1 MRCQTTF
8 PGCTRQDYESRRSSH
23 HVGQTYKA
31 RVAVSRMIRVVH
43 FLMDP
48 RIGGPQQYVTS
59 ISEALRPEVTA
70 VVATTGRGPITEVV
84 LFNLR
89 QWWRLLYVV
98 EVPLNVLLILTL
110 RVLGRVPASDSV
122 YDVHGS
128 ANLAPL
134 IAAWL
139 LKVPVVWHF
148 HETYSALRVFANI
161 GRRFLRPGAHAI
173 VAVAHGVARAFGI
186 SRYTVIYPPAD
197 LAFWK
202 RGSRSAAD
210 SGETSSLHIACV
222 GNLNPLKGQ
231 DVLLDA
237 LMEFKQPFQL
247 TMVGATLDSQQEY
260 GERIHE
266 KTVRL
271 KQINPDA
278 QVRLIGWRSSEEIRE
293 ILNRCDVFVMPS
305 RSEGCPIALL
315 EAMAME
321 CACIAT
327 DVGGVAEILED
338 RRAGFLVR
346 DNDSH
351 DLLRAIESV
360 CAMSAVAR
368 LKIGAAARAC
378 VEAHCAVQM
387 AADAHLALYRELLGE
402 QPCQKT
408 HSDKLC

>member
-1 MRCQTTF
+1 
-8 PGCTRQDYESRRSSH
+8 
-23 HVGQTYKA
+23 
-31 RVAVSRMIRVVH
+31 MIRVVH

-48 RIGGPQQYVTS
+48 RIGGPQRYVTS
-59 ISEALRPEVTA
+59 ISEALRLEVTA
-70 VVATTGRGPITEVV
+70 MVVTMGRGPITEVA

-89 QWWRLLYVV
+89 QWWRPLYVV
-98 EVPLNVLLILTL
+98 EVPLNVLLILVL
-110 RVLGRVPASDSV
+110 RVLGRVPAGGSV

-148 HETYSALRVFANI
+148 HETYSQLKMFANV
-161 GRRFLRPGAHAI
+161 GRRFLRPGAHAV
-173 VAVAHGVARAFGI
+173 VAVAHGVARVFGL
-186 SRYTVIYPPAD
+186 SCYTVIYPPVD

-202 RGSRSAAD
+202 RGSRNAAD
-210 SGETSSLHIACV
+210 SGETSGFHIACV

-247 TMVGATLDSQQEY
+247 TMVGATLDSQQGY
-260 GERIHE
+260 AERIHE
-266 KTVRL
+266 KIARL
-271 KQINPDA
+271 KQINSDA
-278 QVRLIGWRSSEEIRE
+278 QVSLVGWRNPEEIRE

-327 DVGGVAEILED
+327 DVGGVAEVLED
-338 RRAGFLVR
+338 CHAGFLVR
-346 DNDSH
+346 DNDSR
-351 DLLRAIESV
+351 DLLHAIESV
-360 CAMSAVAR
+360 CAMSVFER
-368 LKIGAAARAC
+368 LKIGSVARAC
-378 VEAHCAVQM
+378 IQAHCAVQV
-387 AADAHLALYRELLGE
+387 AAAAHLALYRELLGE

-408 HSDKLC
+408 HSDKSC

>member
-1 MRCQTTF
+1 VAA
-8 PGCTRQDYESRRSSH
+8 SR
-23 HVGQTYKA
+23 VIG
-31 RVAVSRMIRVVH
+31 AVN

-48 RIGGPQQYVTS
+48 RIGGPQRYVTS
-59 ISEALRPEVTA
+59 VSETLRPEVTTMI
-70 VVATTGRGPITEVV
+70 VTTGRGPITELA

-89 QWWRLLYVV
+89 QWWRPLYVV
-98 EVPLNVLLILTL
+98 EIPLNVMLILVL
-110 RVLGRVPASDSV
+110 RMLGRVPASGTV

-148 HETYSALRVFANI
+148 HETYSPLKRFANL
-161 GRRFLRPGAHAI
+161 GRRFLRPNACAV
-173 VAVAHGVARAFGI
+173 VAVAHGVARAFNLQ
-186 SRYTVIYPPAD
+186 RYTVIYPPVD
-197 LAFWK
+197 LRFWK
-202 RGSRSAAD
+202 RSSSEPVD
-210 SGETSSLHIACV
+210 SGETSGFHLVCV

-237 LMEFKQPFQL
+237 LMEFRRPFQL

-260 GERIHE
+260 AERILE
-266 KTVRL
+266 KIVRL

-278 QVRLIGWRSSEEIRE
+278 EVRLVGWQSPEEIRK

-327 DVGGVAEILED
+327 DVGGVAEVLED
-338 RRAGFLVR
+338 HHAGFLVR
-346 DNDSH
+346 DSDSQA
-351 DLLRAIESV
+351 LLQAIESV
-360 CAMSAVAR
+360 CVMSVFER
-368 LKIGAAARAC
+368 LKIGSVARQR
-378 VEAHCAVQM
+378 VEARCAIQRV
-387 AADAHLALYRELLGE
+387 ADAHLAIYRELLGD
-402 QPCQKT
+402 QPWQKK
-408 HSDKLC
+408 HSGKSC

>member
-1 MRCQTTF
+1 M
-8 PGCTRQDYESRRSSH
+8 
-23 HVGQTYKA
+23 
-31 RVAVSRMIRVVH
+31 VV
-43 FLMDP
+43 
-48 RIGGPQQYVTS
+48 
-59 ISEALRPEVTA
+59 
-70 VVATTGRGPITEVV
+70 TTGRGPITEVA
-84 LFNLR
+84 LFNFR
-89 QWWRLLYVV
+89 QWWRALYVV
-98 EVPLNVLLILTL
+98 EVPFNVLLILVL
-110 RVLGRVPASDSV
+110 RVFGWVPASGSV

-148 HETYSALRVFANI
+148 HETYSQLKMFANV
-161 GRRFLRPGAHAI
+161 GRRFLRPKASAI
-173 VAVAHGVARAFGI
+173 VAVAHGVARAFGL
-186 SRYTVIYPPAD
+186 SRYTVIYPPVD
-197 LAFWK
+197 LTFWK
-202 RGSRSAAD
+202 RSSRGAAD
-210 SGETSSLHIACV
+210 SGETSGFHIVCV

-247 TMVGATLDSQQEY
+247 TMVGATLGSQQEY
-260 GERIHE
+260 AERIHE
-266 KTVRL
+266 RIARL
-271 KQINPDA
+271 KQINSEA
-278 QVRLIGWRSSEEIRE
+278 QVRMVGWQNPEEIRE

-346 DNDSH
+346 DNDSR
-351 DLLRAIESV
+351 DLLHAIESV

-387 AADAHLALYRELLGE
+387 VADVHLALYRELHGE
-402 QPCQKT
+402 PPYQKRQA
-408 HSDKLC
+408 DKSC